1 MQKQLIVAIG
11 REYGSGGH
19 EIAEKL
25 ANRLNL
31 ALYDR
36 NMLDEIAKE
45 KNMNIDE
52 LKKYDETPRNLLMS
66 RSVRGYSNSPEEVIA
81 RMQFDFLK
89 EKAVSGESFVVVGRC
104 AEDIL
109 KEYDG
114 LVSVFIMANME
125 TKIDRIQRIREVSRE
140 EAEIIIRRHDKKR
153 KSYHNYYCQ
162 TSWGDARNYS
172 MTLDVSSLGTEYATD
187 VLEGYLQIR
196 EKIAN
201 KQ

>member
-1 MQKQLIVAIG
+1 MAEQIIISIG

-25 ANRLNL
+25 AKRFNL
-31 ALYDR
+31 PLYDR
-36 NMLDEIAKE
+36 NMLDEIAE
-45 KNMNIDE
+45 QKNINSDE

-89 EKAVSGESFVVVGRC
+89 QKAKSGESFVVVGRC

-109 KEYDG
+109 REYDC
-114 LVSVFIMANME
+114 LVSIFITANMD
-125 TKIDRIQRIREVSRE
+125 TKIRRIQKIREVSRE

-172 MTLDVSSLGTEYATD
+172 MTLDVSRLGTEYATD
-187 VLEGYLQIR
+187 ILEKFIQIHK
-196 EKIAN
+196 EIDK
-201 KQ
+201 